1 MAYPVDGVENS
12 NYSRLAC
19 LVMQE
24 GTDRV
29 RTHVLRNLEGG
40 QTLKL
45 ALASKKEELTALKK
59 KCVIS
64 GAQYAT
70 LYPGDNQKIRISR
83 IDMTLWLFLARNLT
97 TGRKS
102 IKWNS
107 SPGANDVKWQHD
119 SIRIREIRNQLF
131 HRYRPD
137 LPDDVFGD
145 LLFKVRGPL
154 LRLGTH
160 QDVIH
165 NHLTRELDPVQTRIC
180 MLQVFIPNV
189 YINMSPLIIIC
200 IPTVGTSDVLYGIS
214 GFPPFYPN
222 YSKSNSV
229 AGHCQV
235 VSKNTKGCREQPP
248 RGAPWVSGLVGHF
261 VQTYPDSEC
270 AHTVQFLDRAVLRL

>member
-70 LYPGDNQKIRISR
+70 LYPPNNQKVRISE

-107 SPGANDVKWQHD
+107 PPRAKDVQWQHD

-145 LLFKVRGPL
+145 LLFEVRGAL

-160 QDVIH
+160 VDVIH
-165 NHLTRELDPVQTRIC
+165 DHLTRELDPVQTRMC
-180 MLQVFIPNV
+180 QLQVLSLGV
-189 YINMSPLIIIC
+189 YRH
-200 IPTVGTSDVLYGIS
+200 IS
-214 GFPPFYPN
+214 L
-222 YSKSNSV
+222 
-229 AGHCQV
+229 
-235 VSKNTKGCREQPP
+235 VS
-248 RGAPWVSGLVGHF
+248 S
-261 VQTYPDSEC
+261 
-270 AHTVQFLDRAVLRL
+270 RL